1 MRGRKI
7 KSSLSRGNSRRR
19 VMNMKRL
26 RTMRKNRNSRNLLKN
41 RRVTRKNNSKA
52 GSRSSSS
59 SRSRMSYRR
68 KYNKRG
74 GRSNRKRR
82 NKRRSKQRGGFI
94 EYSAL
99 PCVTPD
105 NVGTNITNAAG
116 DVLKVG
122 DTDWDS
128 DKHYGKES
136 CVDLGSEKSG
146 SKVLDHKMG
155 ESVKDEGILYKYLR
169 TKPVSDPKVE
179 DDLGEVIEGI
189 IPSTK
194 KDVNGELIS
203 YGIGSKDKKLNWNE
217 GDDGDINFDNWYN
230 ANIKPL
236 GNDKV
241 GAIKLQKLTALAR
254 GLDKDSEL
262 SAGQATFATDMA
274 KSETADALEIGRKA
288 QKIMADYPLN
298 RDPDNVWDGDKY
310 MTSEQGNAAKKE
322 HIVQFEEYDKL
333 LTDYA
338 AKPYKHADGNDK
350 DQPIFDPNGPQKDFK
365 LLPLDSSAGPHWSKP
380 V

>member
-26 RTMRKNRNSRNLLKN
+26 RTMRKNRNSRNLRKN
-41 RRVTRKNNSKA
+41 RRVTRNNNSKA
-52 GSRSSSS
+52 RSRSR

-74 GRSNRKRR
+74 GRSNRKKR
-82 NKRRSKQRGGFI
+82 NKRRSKQRGGFL

-99 PCVTPD
+99 PCATEL
-105 NVGTNITNAAG
+105 GITNINKTNQTLG
-116 DVLKVG
+116 IG
-122 DTDWDS
+122 DTEWDS
-128 DKHYGKES
+128 DKHYGKDS
-136 CVDLGSEKSG
+136 CVDLGSEGSG
-146 SKVLDHKMG
+146 SKVLELKMG
-155 ESVKDEGILYKYLR
+155 ETVKDEGVLYKYLR

-179 DDLGEVIEGI
+179 GDLGEVIEGI

-194 KDVNGELIS
+194 KDGNGELIS
-203 YGIGSKDKKLNWNE
+203 YGMGSKDNKLNWNE

-241 GAIKLQKLTALAR
+241 GAIKLKQLTALAR

-262 SAGQATFATDMA
+262 SAGQATFATNMA
-274 KSETADALEIGRKA
+274 ESETADALVIGRKA
-288 QKIMADYPLN
+288 DSIMAKYPFI
-298 RDPDNVWDGDKY
+298 RGKEDNVWDGTEYVK
-310 MTSEQGNAAKKE
+310 SQAGENAKLA
-322 HIVQFEEYDKL
+322 HIAQLEEYDKFI
-333 LTDYA
+333 TDYED
-338 AKPYKHADGNDK
+338 KNYKNSDGK
-350 DQPIFDPNGPQKDFK
+350 HKKFPIFDNDLVTLQTGANEKPT
-365 LLPLDSSAGPHWSKP
+365 WTKP

>member
-52 GSRSSSS
+52 RSRSRSK

-68 KYNKRG
+68 KFNKRG

-82 NKRRSKQRGGFI
+82 NKRRSKQRGGFL

-105 NVGTNITNAAG
+105 NVGTNITNASG

-122 DTDWDS
+122 ETDWESTKQFGKDS
-128 DKHYGKES
+128 
-136 CVDLGSEKSG
+136 CIDLGSEKSG
-146 SKVLDHKMG
+146 SRVLDLKMG

-241 GAIKLQKLTALAR
+241 GAIKLKQLTALAR

-274 KSETADALEIGRKA
+274 ASETADALVIGRKA
-288 QKIMADYPLN
+288 ESIMAKYPFK
-298 RDPDNVWDGDKY
+298 RDPNNVWDGTKY
-310 MTSEQGNAAKKE
+310 ETSPEGVAAKKE
-322 HIVQFEEYDKL
+322 HIVQLDQYEKL
-333 LTDYA
+333 IEDYA
-338 AKPYKHADGNDK
+338 AKQYKNSDGDDK
-350 DQPIFDPNGPQKDFK
+350 DFPIFDNGLVTLQTGADK
-365 LLPLDSSAGPHWSKP
+365 KP
-380 V
+380 TWTKPGSG